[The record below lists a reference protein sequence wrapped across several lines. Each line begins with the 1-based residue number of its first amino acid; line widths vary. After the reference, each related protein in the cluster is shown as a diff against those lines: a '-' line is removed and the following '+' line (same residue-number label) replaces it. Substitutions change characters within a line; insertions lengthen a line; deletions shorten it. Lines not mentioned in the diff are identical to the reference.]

1 MICFNRLYFNLSKPN
16 PVHLNTQCLPMK
28 RLFPIVSLLVIGFMS
43 CAPKTTPTT
52 LPATIPDNG
61 NTPLVG
67 TQWKLVELFSKP
79 IEESDVKSAGFILLQ
94 KDGRFSA
101 SAGCNSI
108 LGGYDLKE
116 PFAIAFKPD
125 MASTMMACPNAEKE
139 DQFKNVLAETNAY
152 QLSGNKLS
160 FSKNKMAPFA
170 RFEAVVQP
178 K

>member
-1 MICFNRLYFNLSKPN
+1 
-16 PVHLNTQCLPMK
+16 MK
-28 RLFPIVSLLVIGFMS
+28 RLFTIVSLLAFGFMS

-52 LPATIPDNG
+52 LPAAIPENG

-67 TQWKLVELFSKP
+67 TQWKLVELFGKP
-79 IEESDVKSAGFILLQ
+79 VEGSDVKSAGFILLQ
-94 KDGRFSA
+94 KDGRFSS
-101 SAGCNSI
+101 SAGCNTI
-108 LGGYDLKE
+108 LGGYELKE
-116 PFAIAFKPD
+116 PFAISFKSN

-139 DQFKNVLAETNAY
+139 DQFKKVLAETNAY

>member
-1 MICFNRLYFNLSKPN
+1 
-16 PVHLNTQCLPMK
+16 MK
-28 RLFPIVSLLVIGFMS
+28 KLATIVFIAALMLAACS
-43 CAPKTTPTT
+43 PKTTPTT
-52 LPATIPDNG
+52 LPAAIPENG

-67 TQWKLVELFSKP
+67 TQWKLVELFGKP
-79 IEESDVKSAGFILLQ
+79 VEESDVKSAGFILLQ

-101 SAGCNSI
+101 SAGCNTI

-116 PFAIAFKPD
+116 PFAIAFKSN

-170 RFEAVVQP
+170 RFEAVV
-178 K
+178 KEK